1 MNGKKFLF
9 QIASG
14 DTFKVGNFEFI
25 VLAQN
30 HVLGTTEVLLIDFW
44 KTTKFDDSTN
54 NYKNSSIRK
63 KLNSDFYDELV
74 NEVGTINI
82 IPHTV
87 NLTAD
92 DGRKDYGMCDDS
104 VSLLTCDMYR
114 KYVDVIDKYRITS
127 DWWWLA
133 TPCSTS
139 SNGYDYTVRCVLN
152 DGTLYRYNCNFD
164 CGVRPFCILK
174 SDIFVS

>member
-139 SNGYDYTVRCVLN
+139 SNGYDYTVRCVGSARTLGNYDCLN
-152 DGTLYRYNCNFD
+152 D